1 MRIYI
6 KTSGMTDIRLWF
18 PTALVFNRLTAS
30 FIPAVMQQ
38 NGIQMTA
45 VQARTFV
52 NVIRDSKRRFK
63 DLTLVEVE
71 TADGTGVLI
80 RL

>member
-6 KTSGMTDIRLWF
+6 KAPGMTGIRLWF

-30 FIPAVMQQ
+30 FIPAAMQQ

-45 VQARTFV
+45 AQARTFV
-52 NVIRDSKRRFK
+52 NVIRHSKRRFK